1 MIICIQIS
9 VLYTCTS
16 KKKLKHIRYEKI
28 SSTSKKI
35 VAALYYV
42 PNVPMYVT
50 MYTYICII
58 RNGSK
63 FKRQFPPISFK
74 LRSNQHKS
82 FNVIFD
88 LILPIPILVYSLF
101 YQGIFYKSR
110 LSWWYMDIEQS
121 VSLVKTN
128 KH

>member
-9 VLYTCTS
+9 ILYTCTS

-35 VAALYYV
+35 VAALYY
-42 PNVPMYVT
+42 VPMYVT

-88 LILPIPILVYSLF
+88 LILPILTYTSLF
-101 YQGIFYKSR
+101 IILSR
-110 LSWWYMDIEQS
+110 YLLQIEAYLMAWTLNNLS
-121 VSLVKTN
+121 
-128 KH
+128 H